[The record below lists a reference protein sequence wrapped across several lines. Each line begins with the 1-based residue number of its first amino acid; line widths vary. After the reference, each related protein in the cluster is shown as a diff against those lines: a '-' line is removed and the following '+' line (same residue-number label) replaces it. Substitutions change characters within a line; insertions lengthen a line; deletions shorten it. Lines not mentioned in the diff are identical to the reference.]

1 MKETI
6 SEINKQIFWHR
17 VSLLWHSTKYICYW
31 IFVIFWLHS
40 PGLLG
45 MYMYLAKSHF
55 SLLSFLCIPMFFF
68 NCRLLAEP
76 IFTETNEKLTLK
88 KNEVRGVIYDKSH
101 LKDLIKKSLSEQL
114 NRLEYNELYNIL
126 IDIGIEEER
135 AEEFIDI
142 MKSNDKL

>member
-6 SEINKQIFWHR
+6 STINKQIFWHR
-17 VSLLWHSTKYICYW
+17 LSFLWHSTKYICYW
-31 IFVIFWLHS
+31 IFVILWVHS

-45 MYMYLAKSHF
+45 IYLAKSHF

-68 NCRLLAEP
+68 NGRLLAEP

-88 KNEVRGVIYDKSH
+88 KNEIRGVIYDKSR
-101 LKDLIKKSLSEQL
+101 LKDLIKKSSSEQL

-126 IDIGIEEER
+126 INIGIEEER

-142 MKSNDKL
+142 MKSNNKL